1 MNHELERD
9 YNLSDSTL
17 ISSYF
22 KSQLSSKTFSPHSAK
37 CNKIESNT
45 CNLTPFFLRSVL
57 ACWEKTMQLQDL
69 IAKSGSVVTG
79 ACADVDGK
87 TDKKELGKY
96 LMDGFINLR

>member
-1 MNHELERD
+1 M
-9 YNLSDSTL
+9 
-17 ISSYF
+17 
-22 KSQLSSKTFSPHSAK
+22 
-37 CNKIESNT
+37 
-45 CNLTPFFLRSVL
+45 L

-96 LMDGFINLR
+96 LVDGFINLRWGNLSIERHVTDHD